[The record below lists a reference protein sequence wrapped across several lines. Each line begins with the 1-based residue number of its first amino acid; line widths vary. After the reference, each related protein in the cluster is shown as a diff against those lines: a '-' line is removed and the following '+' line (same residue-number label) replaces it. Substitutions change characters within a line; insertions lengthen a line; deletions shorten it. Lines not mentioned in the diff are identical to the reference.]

1 MELNDLSNF
10 HLVVEML
17 FATDVKG
24 RNNIQDVG
32 LYVMFP
38 TALTQNAGRIGA
50 MLKKRLVVPPVT
62 PLTDVAH
69 RLHRQLGVGIEEA
82 LVHITHPEDS
92 VGQSRSMCR
101 ADQVIDPLS
110 VPHAI
115 LYLQYTTTA
124 TSETVAH
131 TMMQLLSGS
140 IRPGNGLPGSLPR
153 SQSPAGKQQEPQT
166 QNYRYALLH
175 ICLF

>member
-32 LYVMFP
+32 LYIMLA

-62 PLTDVAH
+62 PLSDVAH

-101 ADQVIDPLS
+101 THQVIDPLS
-110 VPHAI
+110 VPNRNLHRPDA
-115 LYLQYTTTA
+115 TTA
-124 TSETVAH
+124 TNETVAH
-131 TMMQLLSGS
+131 TIMQLLSGS
-140 IRPGNGLPGSLPR
+140 KRAGNGLPGSLPR
-153 SQSPAGKQQEPQT
+153 TQSPTKKQQEPQT